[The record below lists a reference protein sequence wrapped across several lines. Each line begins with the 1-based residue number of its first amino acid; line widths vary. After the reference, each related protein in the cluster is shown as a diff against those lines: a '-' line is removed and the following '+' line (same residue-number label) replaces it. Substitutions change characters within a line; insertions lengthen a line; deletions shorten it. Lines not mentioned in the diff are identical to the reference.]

1 MSIKDKIKSELTAP
15 SIPLIAFGIALDLT
29 VGQLTVALKIPLY
42 LDSIGTILVAVLVGP
57 YAGTIA
63 GSFANIMAAA
73 FGNPTMMFFIPVVAV
88 IGAFTGFVANKGWF
102 RRWWLCVIGGLVQGI
117 LAATVSAPISS
128 FLFGGTMMAGTD
140 ALVYFFRSM
149 GNNILTSVWY
159 QGLTSDP
166 IDKTVSYLLVFFIL
180 QNLPL
185 RLISRFRGASNV
197 LQPSSRDDVADGSR

>member
-166 IDKTVSYLLVFFIL
+166 VDKTVSYLLVFFIL

>member
-1 MSIKDKIKSELTAP
+1 VSIKDKIKSELTAP

-166 IDKTVSYLLVFFIL
+166 VDKTVSYLLVFFIL